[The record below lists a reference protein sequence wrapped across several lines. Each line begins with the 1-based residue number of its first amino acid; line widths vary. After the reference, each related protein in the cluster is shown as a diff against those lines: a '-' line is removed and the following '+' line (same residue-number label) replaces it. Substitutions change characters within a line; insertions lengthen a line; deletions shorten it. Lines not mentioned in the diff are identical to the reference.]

1 MTRKEAFDISREDWK
16 KEDEDF
22 KTAGAYSFQTETARW
37 LANLEQIES
46 FTNRVIRQ
54 LENLKAGISRD
65 RSILSHFALDN
76 SETNSRFGMESI
88 DRKGAERLL
97 SILVY
102 TTNALDE
109 ATRDARKD

>member
-1 MTRKEAFDISREDWK
+1 MTRKEAFDVSREDWK

-37 LANLEQIES
+37 LANLEQVES
-46 FTNRVIRQ
+46 FAKKVIKH
-54 LENLKAGISRD
+54 LDYLKVDISRD
-65 RSILSHFALDN
+65 RSVLSHFVFDT
-76 SETNSRFGMESI
+76 SEVESRVGMISI

-102 TTNALDE
+102 TANALED
-109 ATRDARKD
+109 AYRDARKD

>member
-1 MTRKEAFDISREDWK
+1 MTRKEAFDVSREDWK

-46 FTNRVIRQ
+46 FTNRVIKQ
-54 LENLKAGISRD
+54 LESLKYGIQKD
-65 RSILSHFALDN
+65 RGSLSHFAVDN
-76 SETNSRFGMESI
+76 SDTCSRWGMESI

-102 TTNALDE
+102 TTNALEE
-109 ATRDARKD
+109 ASRDARKD